1 MAVVSRVFLF
11 YLAETGSLTDQI
23 VSLMERMV
31 ENVSFGLEMFE
42 SKQQKERVS
51 RMFGALSATNEAIM
65 RAKTRDELF
74 QTGLRSRCNWWQLH
88 IDVDWHVASRQRF
101 SRYRCRGG
109 PVRAK
114 LTALRE

>member
-1 MAVVSRVFLF
+1 
-11 YLAETGSLTDQI
+11 
-23 VSLMERMV
+23 MV

-74 QTGLRSRCNWWQLH
+74 QIGLRGRATGVNFTSTSIRMLHPGSDFLDIVAAAGPARSSQLCEN
-88 IDVDWHVASRQRF
+88 SN
-101 SRYRCRGG
+101 
-109 PVRAK
+109 
-114 LTALRE
+114 E